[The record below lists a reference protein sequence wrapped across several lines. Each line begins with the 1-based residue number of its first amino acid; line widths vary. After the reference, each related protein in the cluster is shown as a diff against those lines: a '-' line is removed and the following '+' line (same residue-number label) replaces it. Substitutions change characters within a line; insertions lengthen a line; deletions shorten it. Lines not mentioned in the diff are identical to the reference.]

1 MLTPVDIENKDFKKV
16 MRGYDVYEVESF
28 IKDIVSDYEKLYREN
43 STMKDKIEMLSS
55 SLTNYRNMEE
65 TMQNAM
71 IVAQTTSEDI
81 KRTAIDKANNILAEA
96 ELKAKNTVASAEK
109 EIADLKA
116 QYQSLKGEIDTFKS
130 RIKALL
136 LTYDKLLDDF
146 PKSEMPSIKEDIEV
160 IVAEKN
166 EIKMPEAPKMS
177 ETEEETK
184 AVPDIYEALKN
195 VHKREQNEKDMMP
208 QNPSLDKQNALL
220 DEILS
225 SPKPEDKK
233 SPFKDIREEK
243 SAKEE
248 MPKETKGSVREV
260 VINLGQGQSYDVFKD
275 DTL

>member
-1 MLTPVDIENKDFKKV
+1 MLTPVDIENKEFKKV

-28 IKDIVSDYEKLYREN
+28 IKDIVSDYEKIYREN
-43 STMKDKIEMLSS
+43 SSMKDKIEMLTT

-96 ELKAKNTVASAEK
+96 ELKAKNTVTSAEK

-116 QYQSLKGEIDTFKS
+116 KYQSLKGEIDTFKS

-146 PKSEMPSIKEDIEV
+146 PKNDMPSVKEDIKE
-160 IVAEKN
+160 
-166 EIKMPEAPKMS
+166 EIKPDAKPQIEMPEAPKMS
-177 ETEEETK
+177 EAEEETK

-208 QNPSLDKQNALL
+208 ENPRLDKQNALL

-243 SAKEE
+243 TET
-248 MPKETKGSVREV
+248 PKETKGAVHEV
-260 VINLGQGQSYDVFKD
+260 VINLGSGQNYDVFKD